1 MKNYFF
7 KHNFD
12 SIIKYEVNLFP
23 KFDILIS
30 FFCLL
35 KNLHFRDTWY
45 CFGNDDMLIQLLA
58 TRTQEISNIK

>member
-23 KFDILIS
+23 KFDFIVS
-30 FFCLL
+30 FLCLL
-35 KNLHFRDTWY
+35 KNLHFGDTLY
-45 CFGNDDMLIQLLA
+45 CFGNFDILQYNMIIH
-58 TRTQEISNIK
+58 TF